1 LCTERGKSLRSISKC
16 KEESNTSSDP
26 DSLFFAAS
34 KFNHEAEVGRVTS
47 CGQGSRTRQYLVDG
61 AVIDASFG
69 FLAILLG
76 KQPNQREFCVELLR
90 VGLVHE
96 VSLTIP
102 ASTFHVH
109 SIDEATIF
117 RRLRDGG
124 GCCIIADLKVIA
136 ELVDGNL
143 VLTSV
148 VLQCAREKGLG
159 EEET

>member
-1 LCTERGKSLRSISKC
+1 M
-16 KEESNTSSDP
+16 
-26 DSLFFAAS
+26 
-34 KFNHEAEVGRVTS
+34 TS

-61 AVIDASFG
+61 AFIDASFRL
-69 FLAILLG
+69 LAILLG

-90 VGLVHE
+90 VRLVHE

-109 SIDEATIF
+109 SKDKATIF

-124 GCCIIADLKVIA
+124 GCSVIANLKVIA

>member
-1 LCTERGKSLRSISKC
+1 MVDT
-16 KEESNTSSDP
+16 
-26 DSLFFAAS
+26 
-34 KFNHEAEVGRVTS
+34 RV
-47 CGQGSRTRQYLVDG
+47 RT
-61 AVIDASFG
+61 
-69 FLAILLG
+69 LAILLG

-102 ASTFHVH
+102 ASTFHIH

-124 GCCIIADLKVIA
+124 GCSVIADLEVIA
-136 ELVDGNL
+136 ELIDRNL

-148 VLQCAREKGLG
+148 VL
-159 EEET
+159 